1 MTTQDLSDWLTEE
14 LKARGWSQADLA
26 RRSGVTTSQVS
37 RVISQARG
45 AGPEFCVAIAR
56 ALNESPIKIFQLA
69 GLLPYRAD
77 PDEDPRLR
85 NVVYKFSL
93 LDDQG
98 KAELERYLDYL
109 LTINKQ
115 ESPERA

>member
-1 MTTQDLSDWLTEE
+1 METKTRLSEWLSSQLEQ
-14 LKARGWSQADLA
+14 RGWSHSDLA
-26 RRSGVTTSQVS
+26 RRAGVTRAQVS
-37 RVISQARG
+37 RVISETRG

-85 NVVYKFSL
+85 TLNYKFSL
-93 LDDQG
+93 LDEQG

-109 LTINKQ
+109 LTINEQ
-115 ESPERA
+115 GTR